1 MIRGDLDSIRARGVR
16 FVAAASWAT
25 TLVLGLVGVWRD
37 IDGTLPVMFVAAL
50 LAIAPTIMAQQH
62 RHDATARLLAGTVAA
77 AYPALGVYLLRGH
90 AWQMDAHMYFFVALA
105 GLVILCDWRPIL
117 LGSVLIAVHHLVLEA
132 FAPVWVFNGT
142 GNLGRVMVHA
152 IAVVLQATILS
163 YATINLRRLM
173 LQQESAREQSERAA
187 AEATEQRDRME
198 AAMATATKAEQRAA
212 AERALRVE
220 AGQRSEQVRAA
231 ERAMLADAFQASVAG
246 IVAAVDAAAHD
257 LVASARDLD
266 TAAQAT
272 TRKTH
277 TGTAVASRSSHNAA
291 RLAREISQLSA
302 AVTSIAGSAEQQV
315 HLGMEARAI
324 STSSHETIA
333 ALAQRTQTINGFAN
347 AIQEIAGRTNLL
359 ALNAT
364 IEAARAGDAGTGFA
378 VVANEVKQLAAQ
390 ADTASSEI
398 RTLAELAEGNAAL
411 AHAALNK
418 IAGSIDQLA
427 DAAGTIRG
435 DVEDHRG
442 AAATIQTTAVDTAD
456 GMDAMAQDMI
466 DMARTAGDTARLST
480 IVASAAGGLS
490 DTARGLRTATEHF
503 VRQMKAA

>member
-25 TLVLGLVGVWRD
+25 TLLLGLVGVWRD
-37 IDGTLPVMFVAAL
+37 IDGTLPVMFVAAF

-142 GNLGRVMVHA
+142 GNLERVMVHA
-152 IAVVLQATILS
+152 VAVVLQATILS

-246 IVAAVDAAAHD
+246 IVAAVD
-257 LVASARDLD
+257 ASARDLD